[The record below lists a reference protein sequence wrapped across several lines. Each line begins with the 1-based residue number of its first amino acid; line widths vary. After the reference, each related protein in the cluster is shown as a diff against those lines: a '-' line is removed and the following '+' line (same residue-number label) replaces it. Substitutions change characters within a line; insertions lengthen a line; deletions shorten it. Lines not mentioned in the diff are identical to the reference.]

1 MEILAREG
9 EVMTNQQ
16 FDAIIKMVLNL
27 IDSNT
32 DKPDIAR
39 KMIVDLLIDERARQ
53 EHEKPL
59 GDRYNN

>member
-1 MEILAREG
+1 MDGMIITADDT
-9 EVMTNQQ
+9 MTNQQ

-32 DKPDIAR
+32 EKPDVAR
-39 KMIVDLLIDERARQ
+39 KMIVDLLIDEKARQ

-59 GDRYNN
+59 K